1 MNHEPEGETDV
12 TIAVYGASGYQ
23 GKLVVAELAR
33 RGIDMVLM
41 GRSPERLRMAAD
53 QAGVLDA
60 EVRTAGLDDV
70 ERLTAS
76 LRCCA
81 ALINCAGPFS
91 RSGEVLARAAI
102 AAGCH
107 YADTSGEQLHIKQI
121 FDTLA
126 ADAERWGVTVVPAA
140 TDGGVPGDLIAHL
153 LAERV
158 EPVEEIT
165 TAHRIVGGGMS
176 RGSLR
181 SLAEIADTI
190 EGGGLGYED
199 GDWRSGTPGRRTSMR
214 FPGSAE
220 DVPVE
225 KFPLQEVITV
235 PRHVRVR
242 RVEGVA
248 DSALLSR
255 FTSAVD
261 PALID
266 RMPEGPPE
274 ESRRT
279 QEFTIVVD
287 AVGHDGRSA
296 RGVVT
301 GPDTYGTTAVIA
313 VEAARRL
320 ATGSAEPGVLAPAQ
334 AFDPTDFLDFL
345 APHGIAWNID
355 THDRPTADA

>member
-1 MNHEPEGETDV
+1 
-12 TIAVYGASGYQ
+12 
-23 GKLVVAELAR
+23 
-33 RGIDMVLM
+33 MVLM
-41 GRSPERLRMAAD
+41 GRSPERLRVAAD
-53 QAGVLDA
+53 QAGVPDA
-60 EVRTAGLDDV
+60 ETRTAGLDDA

-76 LRCCA
+76 LRGCA
-81 ALINCAGPFS
+81 ALINCAGPFT
-91 RSGEVLARAAI
+91 RSGEALARAAI

-107 YADTSGEQLHIKQI
+107 YTDTSGEQLHIKQI

-126 ADAERWGVTVVPAA
+126 ADAERGGVTVVPAA

-158 EPVEEIT
+158 EPV
-165 TAHRIVGGGMS
+165 R
-176 RGSLR
+176 R
-181 SLAEIADTI
+181 SL
-190 EGGGLGYED
+190 
-199 GDWRSGTPGRRTSMR
+199 P
-214 FPGSAE
+214 P
-220 DVPVE
+220 
-225 KFPLQEVITV
+225 EVITV

-248 DSALLSR
+248 DSALLAR
-255 FTSAVD
+255 LTSTVD

-274 ESRRT
+274 ERRRA

-287 AVGHDGRSA
+287 AVGRDGRSA

-345 APHGIAWNID
+345 APHGITWNID